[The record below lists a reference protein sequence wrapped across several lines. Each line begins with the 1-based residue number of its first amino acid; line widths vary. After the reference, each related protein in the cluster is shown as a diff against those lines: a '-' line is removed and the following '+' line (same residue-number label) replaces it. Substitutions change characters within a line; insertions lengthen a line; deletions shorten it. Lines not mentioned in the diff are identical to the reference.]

1 MLTLHILGQLLW
13 LLYDFACSFVLYNSI
28 FKLHAMQKVSTQIQ
42 TRVSHENQ
50 TIHSRL
56 ILLIFFFIYL
66 PPPTMF
72 SWWNY
77 HRATRQSPGRRGGCK
92 VDFRLDYV
100 QFVWLWIEFR
110 QSSLIIWN
118 SHWLIY
124 RWFLHSRIYNTIT
137 QIEVNTLI
145 SLNLFRCSLFVS
157 GLKPCWFQRNLHT
170 YIKSI

>member
-1 MLTLHILGQLLW
+1 MNNWRTFKYDISDRFFGFSLGLLW
-13 LLYDFACSFVLYNSI
+13 LPYDFACSFVLYNSI

-56 ILLIFFFIYL
+56 ILLIYFVSIYHHL
-66 PPPTMF
+66 LC
-72 SWWNY
+72 SLDEIY

-92 VDFRLDYV
+92 VDYRLDYV

-124 RWFLHSRIYNTIT
+124 RWFLHSRIYITIT
-137 QIEVNTLI
+137 QIEVNTVI

-157 GLKPCWFQRNLHT
+157 GL
-170 YIKSI
+170 